1 MIIKCFVLHQI
12 PKKVQFLEL
21 CQTHWP
27 TIELEP
33 VRFRFQMVQLKLCI
47 LCNCLAIQNWRSHQG
62 SCSPRSAETRLPI
75 AGLLHRH
82 WSVQMLPCFFFFFNL
97 MFSTHCAPEYKSCCH
112 VAKGMN
118 LANFWFFLQE
128 PLWMFPKI
136 SSNLFILFPFCR
148 YVIYVIYVALSLSWW
163 EMFFVWGC
171 NLFFL
176 ADSPGKV
183 RSRNWKV

>member
-1 MIIKCFVLHQI
+1 MIIKCFVLHQV

-82 WSVQMLPCFFFFFNL
+82 WSVQMLPCFFFNL

-118 LANFWFFLQE
+118 LATFWFFLQE

-136 SSNLFILFPFCR
+136 SSNLFILFPFR
-148 YVIYVIYVALSLSWW
+148 T
-163 EMFFVWGC
+163 
-171 NLFFL
+171 
-176 ADSPGKV
+176 
-183 RSRNWKV
+183 